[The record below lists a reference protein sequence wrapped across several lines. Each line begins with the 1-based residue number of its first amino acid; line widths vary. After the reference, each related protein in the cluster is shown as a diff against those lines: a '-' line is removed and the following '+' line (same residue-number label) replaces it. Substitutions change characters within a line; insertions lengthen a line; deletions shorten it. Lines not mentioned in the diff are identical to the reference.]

1 MSPSPAG
8 LIRRALRR
16 SVRLALDAAAP
27 AAESGTHLDPAELPP
42 IDPSTL
48 SPKQAALLASPEMAT
63 FRDCLRQGTGSIRS
77 SVLAE
82 LARYHE
88 ISEDEAL
95 KRCLHWETISLQEWR
110 EVEDRTG
117 NSTENS
123 TENGADR
130 SDDRP
135 DDAVRIAFYR
145 SMQSWSYDLLW
156 WAYLQAEGHADPAS
170 VIALRWLQQ
179 RAPGRSS
186 LDFGAGIGVTA
197 QLFARSGWNATLADL
212 SSTLLAFARFRL
224 ERRNVL
230 AAYIDLGKQTLPAGA
245 YDAITAIDTL
255 AHVPDMYETGR
266 QLYESLRVGGYLI
279 ANIDVREP
287 VDITVWH
294 VQDDELR
301 ARYDLLRAG
310 FRLVDHLGYGL
321 VAYQRTDLTGFA
333 EFRRVSRAWLTY
345 VSPFRAAGRAL
356 TRPLWRAIAKRRRAA
371 TGTA

>member
-8 LIRRALRR
+8 LIRRALKR

-27 AAESGTHLDPAELPP
+27 AGESGTHLDPAELPP

-48 SPKQAALLASPEMAT
+48 SPKQAALLASPEMAM
-63 FRDCLRQGTGSIRS
+63 FRDCLRQGTDSIRS

-95 KRCLHWETISLQEWR
+95 KRCLHWEKISLQEWR
-110 EVEDRTG
+110 EVEDRT
-117 NSTENS
+117 
-123 TENGADR
+123 ENGAGGPH
-130 SDDRP
+130 DRP

-156 WAYLQAEGHADPAS
+156 YAYLQAEGHADPAS

-186 LDFGAGIGVTA
+186 LDFGAGVGVTG
-197 QLFARSGWNATLADL
+197 QLFARSGWTATLADL

-230 AAYIDLGKQTLPAGA
+230 ADYIDLGKQTLPAGA

-255 AHVPDMYETGR
+255 AHVPDVYATGR

-279 ANIDVREP
+279 ANIDIREP
-287 VDITVWH
+287 ADITVWH

-301 ARYDLLRAG
+301 ARYDLVRAG

-321 VAYQRTDLTGFA
+321 VAYQRTDLAGFA
-333 EFRRVSRAWLTY
+333 EFRRLSRAWLTY

-371 TGTA
+371 TGSA